1 MRGCHG
7 SFTVV
12 AQLFPVWSSP
22 CDEAML
28 VVSAKS
34 LGGVV
39 ISTLVWVAESE
50 VKLTSG
56 SGEGGGSVV
65 WILGERRPTAPSAMG
80 WDRGPNR
87 DARSSFENKSRRATL
102 ERFPAKSLVFDRFL
116 GKSTPPG
123 SLPAL
128 PLRGCGLSCLSQ
140 LSFLEVVKRNL
151 LRSLMQLERG

>member
-1 MRGCHG
+1 MPPPSRQSMRGCHG

-102 ERFPAKSLVFDRFL
+102 EDFPPSRSYLIVSW
-116 GKSTPPG
+116 GNQTPLEAFP
-123 SLPAL
+123 PFRYAAVAC
-128 PLRGCGLSCLSQ
+128 RACLS
-140 LSFLEVVKRNL
+140 SPSWK
-151 LRSLMQLERG
+151 